1 MDGSSAFTAGIART
15 KAQSAVA
22 LRRDTSELASVASKY
37 PDLLP
42 LMEDQLSHRIT
53 TLPRGLALWVAD
65 EIVVQI
71 DVVN

>member
-1 MDGSSAFTAGIART
+1 M
-15 KAQSAVA
+15 
-22 LRRDTSELASVASKY
+22 RRDTSELASVASKY